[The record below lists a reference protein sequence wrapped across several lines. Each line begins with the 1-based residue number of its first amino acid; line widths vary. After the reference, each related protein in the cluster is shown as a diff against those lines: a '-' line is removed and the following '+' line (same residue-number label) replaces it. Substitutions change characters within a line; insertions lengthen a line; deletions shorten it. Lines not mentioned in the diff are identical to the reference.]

1 MIYRSMLR
9 IDTHE
14 DVIILSLVYSKKL
27 FIPIFTSLSDQ
38 RRDDDVM
45 VIKKGMN
52 RQINNQID

>member
-1 MIYRSMLR
+1 MIYRSMLK

-38 RRDDDVM
+38 RRDDDE
-45 VIKKGMN
+45 KEMN
-52 RQINNQID
+52 E